1 MTADTV
7 RTVTGDVPAD
17 TLGVVNSHDHL
28 FLTTPALPGDELQ
41 GYGDARR
48 ELLDFGTAGGKTV
61 IQWTPRGL
69 RRGLPGL
76 RTLSQTT
83 DTLIVAATGRH
94 RCELYGPENPVA
106 NARAEELAGMF
117 IDDVHEQR
125 CGLIKVG
132 TGYRG
137 MNAFERE
144 SVQAAAV
151 AHHATG
157 APVAVHLERGTAG
170 HDVLEAFRAEGIAP
184 DSLILGHIGRNPDP
198 FYVVDLA
205 QSGAFLALDGPSAE
219 NHLTDWRLMPLIQE
233 LAAAGHL
240 AQLLLGADTTNAH
253 AQGVFGGPGM
263 SGLLRRT
270 RNDIE
275 RHLGPE
281 VANSIFV
288 SAPRLAWRQRSAKIE
303 QYRGRESAGTSA
315 ELVDLSGADPRRRDY
330 GSRSRA
336 TSANSAPTAGPLT

>member
-1 MTADTV
+1 MTAHTV
-7 RTVTGDVPAD
+7 RTLTGDVPAD

-41 GYGDARR
+41 GYDDARR
-48 ELLDFGTAGGKTV
+48 ELLDFGMAGGKTV

-94 RCELYGPENPVA
+94 RRELYGPENPVA
-106 NARAEELAGMF
+106 KASAGELAGMF
-117 IDDVHEQR
+117 IDDVHQQR

-132 TGYRG
+132 AGYRG

-144 SVQAAAV
+144 SVEAAAV

-157 APVAVHLERGTAG
+157 APIAVHLERGSAG
-170 HDVLEAFRAEGIAP
+170 HEVLEAFLAEGIAP

-198 FYVVDLA
+198 YYVEDLA
-205 QSGAFLALDGPSAE
+205 QSGVFLTLDGPSAE
-219 NHLTDWRLMPLIQE
+219 NHLTDWRFMPLIQE
-233 LAAAGHL
+233 LVAAGRL
-240 AQLLLGADTTNAH
+240 AQLLLGADTTKAR

-263 SGLLRRT
+263 GGLLRRT
-270 RNDIE
+270 KNDIE
-275 RHLGPE
+275 RHLGSE
-281 VANSIFV
+281 VVHSIFV

-303 QYRGRESAGTSA
+303 QYRGRQSAGTSA
-315 ELVDLSGADPRRRDY
+315 EPVDLSGADPRRRDD

-336 TSANSAPTAGPLT
+336 TSANSGTTAGPLT